1 MKFDLDH
8 FQGFLN
14 SLRVA
19 TKEKGVISLGQSM
32 LGTQKLLMRE
42 IVKGL
47 EDGVHEFV
55 TLKARQLGISTFSL
69 AFDLYYPFR
78 YSQIDC
84 ALIVHDE
91 PARDQF
97 RETLRM
103 YRLSLPDKW
112 RRDAEASNRNQ
123 MVFENGSKIQLKIA
137 GLRQKSAKSLGRSS
151 ALTVAHATE
160 VAFWGDA
167 AQINSLKS
175 SFAKTNPRRF
185 YHWESTANGFNH
197 WERLWREAK
206 GSVSKRAIFIGWWAN
221 ELYRCEK
228 GSELFKK
235 YWGRSG
241 KATSEERDKMRLV
254 KDYYDV
260 DIEPEQLAWY
270 RYMENE
276 EITDEDAIKEEFP
289 WDEDEAFVSTGSD
302 FFTAQSLTDAH
313 KRIVKEQLPIPYR
326 IHFGREFTDT
336 TLVECRGAGGAPNSR
351 NATLRIWEEPQ
362 ATRNGQATR
371 HGTYYVLGAD
381 PAHGSSPEANAYAL
395 ALYRCWGNR
404 MDQVA
409 EFYQVTMSTH
419 QFAWVIM
426 YLAGAYEPCLVNVEI
441 NGPGQS
447 VLAELQRLK
456 TSARLPRG
464 GEFQANV
471 LKDVTR
477 AMSQY
482 MWRKI
487 DSMAAI
493 PQAMHTQSNYQM
505 KERMLNS
512 FKDYFERQ
520 VILPHSPRLI
530 EEMKN
535 IQRRDGQQPAAGNE
549 DIGDDLVMAHALATV
564 AWHDQLMVRLT
575 AQGVIWTEEKPVQVE
590 QQETVLSRMVGGY
603 LAQIGMNRRQEMEK
617 RTVSIGGRSV
627 ADVRREQLKK
637 QAS

>member
-1 MKFDLDH
+1 MKFDVDH
-8 FQGFLN
+8 FQGFLD
-14 SLRVA
+14 SLKVA
-19 TKEKGVISLGQSM
+19 TKERGVIALGQNL

-47 EDGVHEFV
+47 EDGVHEFI

-78 YSQIDC
+78 YSAIDC

-91 PARDQF
+91 PAREQF

-103 YRLSLPDKW
+103 YRLSLPEKW
-112 RRDAEASNRNQ
+112 RRDAQASNRNQ
-123 MVFENGSKIQLKIA
+123 MVFGNESKIQLKVA
-137 GLRQKSAKSLGRSS
+137 GLRSKSSKSLGRSS

-160 VAFWGDA
+160 VAYWGDA
-167 AQINSLKS
+167 QQINSLKS

-206 GSVSKRAIFIGWWAN
+206 NSVTKRAIFIGWWAN
-221 ELYRCEK
+221 EFYRL
-228 GSELFKK
+228 SRDSDLFKK
-235 YWGRSG
+235 YWGRAG
-241 KATSEERDKMRLV
+241 KATSEEQDKMRLV
-254 KDYYDV
+254 KSYYDI
-260 DIEPEQLAWY
+260 DIDPEQLAWY
-270 RYMENE
+270 RYMANE
-276 EITDEDAIKEEFP
+276 EITDEDAMKEEYP

-302 FFTAQSLTDAH
+302 FFTAESLTDAN
-313 KRIVKEQLPIPYR
+313 KRIIKEALPLPYR

-336 TLVECRGAGGAPNSR
+336 KVTECKGPGGMPSTR
-351 NATLRIWEEPQ
+351 HATLKVWEEPVP
-362 ATRNGQATR
+362 TRGGQLVKG
-371 HGTYYVLGAD
+371 GTYYVLGAD
-381 PAHGSSPEANAYAL
+381 PAHGSSPEANAYAI
-395 ALYRCWGNR
+395 AVYRCWGNR

-409 EFYQVTMSTH
+409 EFYQVTMSTY

-426 YLAGAYEPCLVNVEI
+426 YLAGAYEPCLINCEI
-441 NGPGQS
+441 NGPGQA

-464 GEFQANV
+464 QEFHAHV

-487 DSMAAI
+487 DSIGGI
-493 PQAMHTQSNYQM
+493 PQAMHTQSNFQM
-505 KERMLNS
+505 KERMLGS
-512 FKDYFERQ
+512 YKDYFERG
-520 VILPHSPRLI
+520 VLIPHSSSLL

-535 IQRRDGQQPAAGNE
+535 LQRREGQQPAAGND

-575 AQGVIWTEEKPVQVE
+575 AQGILWTQERPVEVE
-590 QQETVLSRMVGGY
+590 QTETVLSRMVGDY
-603 LAQIGMNRRQEMEK
+603 LTQIGVNRRQELEK
-617 RTVSIGGRSV
+617 RQVSINGQSV
-627 ADVRREQLKK
+627 QDFRRLK
-637 QAS
+637 QRPG